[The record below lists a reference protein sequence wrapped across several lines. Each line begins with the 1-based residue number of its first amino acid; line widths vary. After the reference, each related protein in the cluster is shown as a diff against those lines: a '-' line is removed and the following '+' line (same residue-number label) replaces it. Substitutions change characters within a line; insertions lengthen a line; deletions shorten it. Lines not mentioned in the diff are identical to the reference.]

1 MVCGPKSRGCGVA
14 VALVV
19 FFHPWL
25 TALPGGYVGVDVFFV
40 ISGFLITG
48 LLARMATAEGHGR
61 SERED
66 HRHLQHALHA
76 ACDLWR
82 STFAARRT

>member
-1 MVCGPKSRGCGVA
+1 MAATLPYRPDIDGLRAIA
-14 VALVV
+14 VSLVV
-19 FFHPWL
+19 AAHAGWSGFG
-25 TALPGGYVGVDVFFV
+25 GGYVGVDVFFV

-61 SERED
+61 SGRED

-76 ACDLWR
+76 ACDL
-82 STFAARRT
+82 